1 MTYDNIKRLILKGS
15 LSDEQKSDLLN
26 KMDMF
31 CLFNRLTD
39 EEYRELYTLM
49 YPNIEITDDEL
60 QENDETQDSSN
71 GTNESVEPLEPT
83 E

>member
-1 MTYDNIKRLILKGS
+1 MTYDNIKKLILKGS

-39 EEYRELYTLM
+39 EEYQELYTLM
-49 YPNIEITDDEL
+49 YPNIVTTD
-60 QENDETQDSSN
+60 DETQDGSN
-71 GTNESVEPLEPT
+71 GTNESVEPLEPI